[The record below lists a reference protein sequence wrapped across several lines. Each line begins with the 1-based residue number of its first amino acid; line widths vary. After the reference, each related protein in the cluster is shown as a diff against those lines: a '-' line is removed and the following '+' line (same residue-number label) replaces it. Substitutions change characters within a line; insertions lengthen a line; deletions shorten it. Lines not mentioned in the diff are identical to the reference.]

1 MDVSATLA
9 PAQTSAVIRFT
20 SDGDLY
26 VPNALGLQIDSK
38 GADLA
43 VLKTADKTFASVGD
57 EITYSV
63 KIANSGEVSALN
75 VAVNDF
81 LPPETSLVDGS
92 VFSTEARMPAD
103 CPFP

>member
-1 MDVSATLA
+1 M
-9 PAQTSAVIRFT
+9 
-20 SDGDLY
+20 
-26 VPNALGLQIDSK
+26 PNALGLQIDSK

-92 VFSTEARMPAD
+92 VFLDGSPYAGGLPVSIAEIAAGGSSEVVFTVK
-103 CPFP
+103 